1 MLPKTWSPH
10 RSGRFAMS
18 EQFWWFLA
26 RGSGVV
32 AWLFLT
38 ASVLSGIFLSTDLFP
53 KHRRPAWLLDLH
65 RWLGGLT
72 VAFMVVHVASLIAD
86 SYVQFNLVDVLV
98 PFASEWRPV
107 PVALGVLGMWGLV
120 AVEATSLAM
129 KRLPKRTWRAIHL
142 TSYATFWLS
151 GLHGAFAGTDALQPL
166 FAISLAVSVVAVVFT
181 VTYRM
186 LNGRKRSRPT
196 GAARTALRSVAEN
209 R

>member
-1 MLPKTWSPH
+1 
-10 RSGRFAMS
+10 MS

-38 ASVLSGIFLSTDLFP
+38 ASVLWGIFLSTDLFP

>member
-1 MLPKTWSPH
+1 
-10 RSGRFAMS
+10 MS

-38 ASVLSGIFLSTDLFP
+38 ASVLWGIFLSTDLFP
-53 KHRRPAWLLDLH
+53 KYRRPAWLLDLH

-72 VAFMVVHVASLIAD
+72 VAFVVVHVGSLIAD
-86 SYVQFNLVDVLV
+86 SYVQFDLVDIFV
-98 PFASEWRPV
+98 PFASEWKPG

-129 KRLPKRTWRAIHL
+129 KRLPKRIWRGIHL
-142 TSYATFWLS
+142 TSYVTFWLS
-151 GLHGAFAGTDALQPL
+151 GLHGVFAGTDALEPL
-166 FAISLAVSVVAVVFT
+166 FVITLMVSVVGVVFA

-186 LNGRKRSRPT
+186 LNGRKRR
-196 GAARTALRSVAEN
+196 RSTSPPRVAERSAAGN
-209 R
+209 H